1 MKKIMTVSRIRTH
14 SNIRTRHSHPIS
26 TASGRN
32 LWPRLKETE
41 QLQANENRL
50 PSRVRKDLEVSDD

>member
-1 MKKIMTVSRIRTH
+1 MKKIMTIARIRTQR
-14 SNIRTRHSHPIS
+14 NIRTRRSHPTS

-50 PSRVRKDLEVSDD
+50 PSRVRRTWR